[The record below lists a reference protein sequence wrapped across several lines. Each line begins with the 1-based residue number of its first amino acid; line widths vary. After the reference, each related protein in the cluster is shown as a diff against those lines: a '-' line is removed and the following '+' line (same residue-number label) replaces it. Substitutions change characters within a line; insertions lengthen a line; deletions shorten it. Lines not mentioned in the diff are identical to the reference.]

1 MKRILAALVF
11 LLPVLLV
18 GHAARAQA
26 PSDTLAAIKQKGVL
40 VVGVK
45 NDYRPWGFLDP
56 SGNIV
61 GMEIDM
67 AQAIADKIGVKLEKV
82 PVTAVTRMEFVR
94 QGRIDM
100 ILATL
105 GDTAER
111 RKIIGM
117 IEPNYY
123 AGATNILA
131 PKSAG
136 LKTWNDLRGK
146 KVCAVQGAYYNR
158 RVSQLYAPDLV
169 VFPAVPDALAALQG
183 GNCVGFMFDDT
194 FIVSTLSANDPRWAG
209 YDMPLPS
216 EDPQPWAIGVRLED
230 LNSPFGKLLHDMSVD
245 WHKSGALL
253 AWEKKWGIKA
263 SPFLEEMHKK
273 FSAS

>member
-1 MKRILAALVF
+1 VKRILAALVL

-136 LKTWNDLRGK
+136 LKTWNDIRGK

-245 WHKSGALL
+245 WHNSGALL